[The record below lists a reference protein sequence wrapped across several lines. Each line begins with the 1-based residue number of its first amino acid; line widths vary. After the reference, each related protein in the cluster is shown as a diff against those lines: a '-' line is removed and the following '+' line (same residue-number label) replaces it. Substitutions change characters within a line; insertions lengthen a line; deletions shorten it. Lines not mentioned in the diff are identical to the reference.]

1 MRQTEVELPI
11 LEADDKQ
18 GKQDRNAMFKFF
30 ESLMVECIRWDAIR
44 RQIKCRNFVDSA
56 SRTKQNQK
64 VSDVRL
70 KP

>member
-44 RQIKCRNFVDSA
+44 RQIKCRNFVDSEEQNK
-56 SRTKQNQK
+56 TKK
-64 VSDVRL
+64 SLMSD
-70 KP
+70 